1 MSARPTPAL
10 SVAAPADDT
19 AGKGNGEVG
28 IGWALGAGPC
38 RGGRGPRLSRRRI
51 VECGDGSMLR
61 VVDGMNVIGTRPDG
75 WWRDRPRAQRR
86 LVGELGALGEALTV
100 VFDGRDHEVGAPPGV
115 EVRFAPHADDAIA
128 ELAGPDVVVVT
139 SDRGLA
145 ERVRARGGTVESS
158 KAFADR
164 LRS

>member
-10 SVAAPADDT
+10 SVAAPAGAAASRAMAAARIAALT
-19 AGKGNGEVG
+19 APDRRVRRWVHAE
-28 IGWALGAGPC
+28 
-38 RGGRGPRLSRRRI
+38 GGRRHERDRHAARR
-51 VECGDGSMLR
+51 V
-61 VVDGMNVIGTRPDG
+61 
-75 WWRDRPRAQRR
+75 WRDRPGAQRR